1 MQEKQDALRHKLSRV
16 NDHES
21 QLMEDITAYVS
32 KQGDLARIVNH
43 LTEQIE
49 CLGSCQS
56 FNQAADERPNTHF
69 KSPMKRKETPVRG
82 DTTSTTANFQIKA
95 NLDLAKFSGS
105 DPTPAE
111 ELMFEQWY
119 TNVRAYQNDYLS
131 VVLLPAV
138 CKSII
143 GKAKSVVCSL
153 GS

>member
-1 MQEKQDALRHKLSRV
+1 MQKEQDALRHKLSRV
-16 NDHES
+16 SDHES

-43 LTEQIE
+43 LTDQIE
-49 CLGSCQS
+49 HLGSCQS
-56 FNQAADERPNTHF
+56 LNQTVDERHSTHF
-69 KSPMKRKETPVRG
+69 KSTMKREETPVRG

-95 NLDLAKFSGS
+95 DLDLGKFSGS

-111 ELMFEQWY
+111 ELTFEQWY
-119 TNVRAYQNDYLS
+119 ANVKAYQNDYPS

-138 CKSII
+138 QKSII